1 MSYQK
6 SDPISGLDEQKERL
20 FVTAYLTHL
29 NASKAAR
36 VCGYGYL
43 EAPRAGHKMLKNHN
57 IRQAIDAAL
66 AARLERLQEKL
77 EQVEADEPFV
87 LQKWFD
93 IIRADVNEVVQHR
106 RTCCR
111 YCHGADGGYQ
121 RTRQERQ
128 RDRNAWKTSP
138 ESLVDEFDELGGVG
152 YDPTLAPHPDC
163 SECFGEGV
171 SNVHVADTRD
181 LSPAA
186 AALYAG
192 VKQTKDGVEV
202 KLHSKEKALELMAR
216 HFGMLKDKMEH
227 SGKVTLEELVAGTGG
242 PTE

>member
-1 MSYQK
+1 MSPQDP
-6 SDPISGLDEQKERL
+6 DPIDLDEQKERL

-29 NASKAAR
+29 NTSKAAR
-36 VCGYGYL
+36 VCGFGYL
-43 EAPRAGHKMLKNHN
+43 EAPRAGHKMLKKPN
-57 IRQAIDAAL
+57 IRRAIDDAL
-66 AARLERLQEKL
+66 AARLERLQKKL

-111 YCHGADGGYQ
+111 YCHGEDGGYQ
-121 RTRQERQ
+121 RTRQERR
-128 RDRNAWKTSP
+128 RDYNAWKTSP

-152 YDPTLAPHPDC
+152 YDSTLAPNPGC

-181 LSPAA
+181 LTPAA
-186 AALYAG
+186 SALYAG

-227 SGKVTLEELVAGTGG
+227 SGKVTLEELVAGTG
-242 PTE
+242 PSE

>member
-1 MSYQK
+1 MSYQT
-6 SDPISGLDEQKERL
+6 SDPISVLDEQKERL

-43 EAPRAGHKMLKNHN
+43 EAPRAGHKMLKKPS
-57 IRQAIDAAL
+57 IRQAIDDAL
-66 AARLERLQEKL
+66 AARLERLQQKL

-111 YCHGADGGYQ
+111 YCHGTDGGYQ

-128 RDRNAWKTSP
+128 RDYNAWKMSP
-138 ESLVDEFDELGGVG
+138 EALVDEFDELGGVG

-171 SNVHVADTRD
+171 SNVHIADTRD

-186 AALYAG
+186 AALFAG

-242 PTE
+242 PAE